1 MMILSDTRSKLGANS
16 LYPLTL
22 THMGDAYV
30 GDKLKVYLP
39 EFVMIEVNRK
49 CKRPEPLRKLKT
61 SWLHC

>member
-1 MMILSDTRSKLGANS
+1 
-16 LYPLTL
+16 
-22 THMGDAYV
+22 MGDAYV